1 MKNKIE
7 PLINELIEAGIV
19 WKCDRETAINRLA
32 EGKSWSTGIKDDK
45 AVWAKAG
52 AIAESHGFEAEVD
65 DSASSVDFIL
75 RPL

>member
-7 PLINELIEAGIV
+7 TLINKLIEAGIV
-19 WKCDRETAINRLA
+19 WKGDRETAINRLA

-45 AVWAKAG
+45 DIWATAE
-52 AIAESHGFEAEVD
+52 AIAESHGFASEVD